1 MLSSLS
7 INSHISHGSSDLE
20 PSPLTSSSERS
31 SLLERVHLSINTTD
45 EHSEA
50 PDYAISCVNGLSSA
64 GLFEDAAVIAQ
75 GYLHE
80 KPNHALLLKHLAKG
94 LFETEHY
101 SEASQIYQRLEAMPG
116 LASDTQK
123 KLWTIDALLN
133 DDRPGAAL
141 DEYLRTPA
149 LEECA
154 NGLYFKSRALRK
166 LKQPAAAK
174 IAADRMIEIAG
185 ENVVDH
191 YWVEYGLVLYDLRD
205 FTGSLKYLR
214 SGATEDVIESALGL
228 AGQVKEAEDMF
239 HSPQKLSLCH
249 RRKII
254 NGPATD
260 WEEFRGRAN
269 WMKTLPELR
278 ALVRVSFQNSLPE
291 PEELAS
297 CLCILGTRHR
307 EAGAHEEASACFELA
322 LKINH
327 TSAFVLSMAA
337 TNLAINVPPNE
348 TDEARFARLNQADDL
363 WEQLLEIGPYADG
376 TFEVPHAEIYHRRAE
391 LWKGIKIHLYEKHLF
406 KYAEIIKSPQEL
418 ISVAKVLRS
427 NQKTDG
433 INTIAY
439 KERAERVDRLYYEAL
454 HSPEYSPTHSP
465 QKAAQVYGW
474 RVDNL
479 AYGDI
484 DPDKQEQFLRQKM
497 ELDGNPDRLLNF
509 LGKVGGRDHEVLQL
523 LEAAER
529 KFGGKYTALAKDQ
542 RKYLKRIEKIKK
554 TTAKKTPDDD
564 QKHDPVQKHIKRT
577 RVAAGWQAWKAQK

>member
-1 MLSSLS
+1 MFSRLSL
-7 INSHISHGSSDLE
+7 NSHDPYDQ
-20 PSPLTSSSERS
+20 PSPLTSTSSIS
-31 SLLERVHLSINTTD
+31 SLLEGPHLSIDTAV
-45 EHSEA
+45 EQSET

-116 LASDTQK
+116 LADDLQK
-123 KLWTIDALLN
+123 KLWTIEALLN

-141 DEYLRTPA
+141 DVFRRTP
-149 LEECA
+149 LLDECPK
-154 NGLYFKSRALRK
+154 GLYFKSHALRK
-166 LKQPAAAK
+166 LKQPAAARV
-174 IAADRMIEIAG
+174 AADRMIEAAG
-185 ENVVDH
+185 ENVSDE
-191 YWVEYGLVLYDLRD
+191 YWVEYGLVLYDLQD
-205 FTGSLKYLR
+205 FAGSLKYLR
-214 SGATEDVIESALGL
+214 QGATEDVIESALGL
-228 AGQVKEAEDMF
+228 AGQVKEAEKMF
-239 HSPQKLSLCH
+239 HSPQKLSSCH

-278 ALVRVSFQNSLPE
+278 ALLQVSFQNSLPE
-291 PEELAS
+291 PEDLAS

-307 EAGAHEEASACFELA
+307 EADAHEAASACFELA

-327 TSAFVLSMAA
+327 KNAFVLSMAA
-337 TNLAINVPPNE
+337 TNLAVNVPQNE
-348 TDEARFARLNQADDL
+348 TDEARFARLHRADGL
-363 WEQLLEIGPYADG
+363 WDQLLQIEPYSDG

-391 LWKGIKIHLYEKHLF
+391 LWKGIETPLYEKYLF
-406 KYAEIIKSPQEL
+406 KYAEIVKSPEEI

-484 DPDKQEQFLRQKM
+484 DPERQERFLRQKM

-509 LGKVGGRDHEVLQL
+509 IGKAGGRDHEVLQL
-523 LEAAER
+523 LESAER
-529 KFGGKYTALAKDQ
+529 KFGGKYIALVKDQ
-542 RKYLKRIEKIKK
+542 RKYLKSVEKIRK
-554 TTAKKTPDDD
+554 TMVNERPYDTHKD
-564 QKHDPVQKHIKRT
+564 DPVQKSIKRT
-577 RVAAGWQAWKAQK
+577 RVAAGWHAWKAQK